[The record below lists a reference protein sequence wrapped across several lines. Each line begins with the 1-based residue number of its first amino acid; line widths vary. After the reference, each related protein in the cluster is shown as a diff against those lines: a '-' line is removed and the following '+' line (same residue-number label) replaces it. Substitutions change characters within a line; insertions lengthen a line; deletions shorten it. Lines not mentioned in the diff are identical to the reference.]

1 MSITP
6 EALEAEFSLTT
17 AATRLDFLSRR
28 DNGDTTLNTVRDDED
43 EDGWASLKATDTQL
57 DVHESLELLAL
68 GEVVARKAHD
78 SRLVGIRAALR
89 GGADWDEIARALGVT
104 PRAGLGRLPGRGR
117 AAARQ
122 RRRVGRPRAGRV
134 APRPLTGASRGGG
147 AGYQRSG
154 WMDRDVAVWQG
165 RQWPHVT
172 MCRGVAGP
180 PHSGHSTGSWP
191 LARASVTSAERSWWS
206 LASPR
211 QGHPSWSSAHR
222 PC

>member
-89 GGADWDEIARALGVT
+89 GGADWDEVARALGVS
-104 PRAGLGRLPGRGR
+104 PEQAWDDFLDAVARQLDSDAA
-117 AAARQ
+117 AAARELAGS
-122 RRRVGRPRAGRV
+122 RPGR
-134 APRPLTGASRGGG
+134 
-147 AGYQRSG
+147 
-154 WMDRDVAVWQG
+154 
-165 RQWPHVT
+165 
-172 MCRGVAGP
+172 
-180 PHSGHSTGSWP
+180 
-191 LARASVTSAERSWWS
+191 
-206 LASPR
+206 
-211 QGHPSWSSAHR
+211 
-222 PC
+222 